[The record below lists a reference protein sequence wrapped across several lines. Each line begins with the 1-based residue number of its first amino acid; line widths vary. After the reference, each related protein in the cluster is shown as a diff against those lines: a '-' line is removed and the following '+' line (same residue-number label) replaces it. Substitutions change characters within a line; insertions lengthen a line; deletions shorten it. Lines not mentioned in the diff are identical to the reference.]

1 MNKESFKFSYNI
13 PSLDW
18 YTTKNVEIEWDDYAY
33 FKLEYRYG
41 DTYWLIGYTKPGQSY
56 AKELGEISKNDLDR
70 FIKWC
75 EFDYPDNY
83 HKGNKLVDISVISTG
98 MNIIS
103 VIQDIIKGRIYNA

>member
-1 MNKESFKFSYNI
+1 MNKELFKFSYNI

-18 YTTKNVEIEWDDYAY
+18 YTTKNVEIEWNDYAY

-41 DTYWLIGYTKPGQSY
+41 DTY